1 MLRPYGRNIAAL
13 ILPLVPGILLIGCGS
28 HKSSAVTQPLPN
40 IAGSWEFI
48 AVSNNGSVTG
58 IEVALKEGQVLIDGL
73 EQPNGLI
80 SASSTQIAFVSLN
93 PTTMDAT
100 GFGGPC
106 PAAPVPINGLGPGA
120 VTALGEPFNFTFAE
134 NGNVFNVTA
143 MLSGDGKSFVNGT
156 YTAQTGNPCTDP
168 GGAITGTVVTALPGL
183 FAGNMCPLSATSG
196 ACQMSDS
203 VNATVSE
210 NSSATVTLT
219 LAFTAGPDAGT
230 NFTMTGP
237 ATGNT
242 FLVEGTFQG
251 QPLSYYG
258 YFEQLSPE
266 NVGSLYFVN
275 AADPCIG
282 NPAVACTQIG
292 LLAVPPPN

>member
-1 MLRPYGRNIAAL
+1 MLRPFGRNIAAL
-13 ILPLVPGILLIGCGS
+13 ILALVFGISLISCGGN
-28 HKSSAVTQPLPN
+28 KSSNVTQPIPN

-58 IEVALKEGQVLIDGL
+58 IEIALKEGQVLVNGL

-93 PTTMDAT
+93 PATIDAT
-100 GFGGPC
+100 GFGGSC
-106 PAAPVPINGLGPGA
+106 PAAPVPLNGLGPGT
-120 VTALGEPFNFTFAE
+120 VTALGEPISFTFAE

-143 MLSGDGKSFVNGT
+143 MLGGDGKSFLNGT
-156 YTAQTGNPCTDP
+156 YTAQTGNTCTDP
-168 GGAITGTVVTALPGL
+168 GGTITGTVVNAFPAL

-196 ACQMSDS
+196 ACQLSDT

-210 NSSATVTLT
+210 NSSAIVTLT

-237 ATGNT
+237 ATGNA
-242 FLVEGTFQG
+242 FLVQGTFQG
-251 QPLSYYG
+251 QPLTYYG
-258 YFEQLSPE
+258 YSEQVS

-292 LLAVPPPN
+292 LLAVPPPG